1 MAERNSDMISE
12 LQKKII
18 QEMHVQTEID
28 PKVEI
33 RKSVD
38 FLKEYVRKHTFIKSL
53 VLGISGG
60 QDSTLAGK
68 LAQMAAE
75 ELREDTGIEE
85 YRFIALRLPYG
96 DQVDADDAERVI
108 DWIQPDESDVINIK
122 PSVDANVKSLKQSGI
137 PLSDFNEGNVKAR
150 MRMIVQ
156 YAVAGENNGVV
167 LGTDHPAE
175 NVTGFFTKHGDNGVD
190 LVPLFRLNKRQGK
203 MLLRELGAPTDLIE
217 KVPMADLEDD
227 KQGQPDEEV
236 LGVTYDDIDDYLEG
250 KDVSDKA
257 RDIIESWYKRTEH
270 KRRLPVTIFDDF
282 WRS

>member
-1 MAERNSDMISE
+1 MISE

-18 QEMHVQTEID
+18 QEMHVQPEID

-96 DQVDADDAERVI
+96 DQMDADDAERAI
-108 DWIQPDESDVINIK
+108 EWIQPDKSYVINIK

>member
-1 MAERNSDMISE
+1 MISE

-18 QEMHVQTEID
+18 QEMHVQPEID

-96 DQVDADDAERVI
+96 SQVDADDAERAI
-108 DWIQPDESDVINIK
+108 EWIQPDKSYVINIK
-122 PSVDANVKSLKQSGI
+122 PSVDANVQSLKQSGI
-137 PLSDFNEGNVKAR
+137 LLSDFNEGNVKAR

-156 YAVAGENNGVV
+156 YAVAGENSGVV

-190 LVPLFRLNKRQGK
+190 LIPLFRLNKRQGK

>member
-1 MAERNSDMISE
+1 
-12 LQKKII
+12 
-18 QEMHVQTEID
+18 MHVQPEID
-28 PKVEI
+28 PKIEI

-38 FLKEYVRKHTFIKSL
+38 FLKDYVQKHTFIKSM

-108 DWIQPDESDVINIK
+108 DWIQPDKSYVINIK
-122 PSVDANVKSLKQSGI
+122 PSVDANVQSLKQSGI

>member
-1 MAERNSDMISE
+1 MISE

-96 DQVDADDAERVI
+96 DQMDADDAERVI

>member
-1 MAERNSDMISE
+1 MISE

-18 QEMHVQTEID
+18 QEMHVQPEID
-28 PKVEI
+28 PKIEI

-38 FLKEYVRKHTFIKSL
+38 FLKDYVQKHTFIKSM

-75 ELREDTGIEE
+75 ELREETGIQD
-85 YRFIALRLPYG
+85 YHFIALRLPYG
-96 DQVDADDAERVI
+96 SQVDADDAERAI
-108 DWIQPDESDVINIK
+108 EWIQPDKSYVINIK
-122 PSVDANVKSLKQSGI
+122 PSVDANVQSLKQSGI
-137 PLSDFNEGNVKAR
+137 LLSDFNEGNVKAR

-156 YAVAGENNGVV
+156 YAVAGENSGVV